1 MEGNSK
7 GWFSDGQMQF
17 EYNFQNDLEHGVC
30 SEWNVN
36 GQKISELRFE
46 KGVPVMDLLTGNNF
60 IPVNTP
66 NRKEAPPV
74 KENAEKTNP
83 IPSPVNQDVTST
95 IEPSSKP
102 TETNTKYDP
111 FSKDNTTAEG
121 GESNPVNNIPD
132 IPEASSP
139 EIPVASPPPPP
150 ENLPPSTLLA
160 SNPS

>member
-1 MEGNSK
+1 M
-7 GWFSDGQMQF
+7 
-17 EYNFQNDLEHGVC
+17 

-74 KENAEKTNP
+74 KENAEKTNS

-111 FSKDNTTAEG
+111 FSK
-121 GESNPVNNIPD
+121 I
-132 IPEASSP
+132 IQ
-139 EIPVASPPPPP
+139 
-150 ENLPPSTLLA
+150 LLREVYRIQ
-160 SNPS
+160 